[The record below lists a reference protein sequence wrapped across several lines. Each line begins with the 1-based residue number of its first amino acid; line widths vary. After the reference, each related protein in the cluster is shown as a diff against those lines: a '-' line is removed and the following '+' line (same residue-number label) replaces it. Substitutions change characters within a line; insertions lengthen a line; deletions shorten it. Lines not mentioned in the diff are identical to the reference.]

1 MKLEQIWSVYQ
12 DSLKAFLHSKVS
24 DPADVD
30 DLLQEVLIK
39 THQKVHTITDEGNI
53 KAWLFQVTNNTFID
67 FYRKKTKVEHPD
79 SESLWHIQDE
89 HSVQEQL
96 SKCIVPFIQAL
107 PPESARLLTAID
119 LEGQSQKE
127 YAQKIGV
134 SYSTLKSRVQ
144 KSRAQ
149 LRALFDK
156 CCEFSLD
163 NGGRLADYHQKSDS
177 CRNC

>member
-1 MKLEQIWSVYQ
+1 MNIEQIWLAYQ
-12 DSLKAFLHSKVS
+12 SNLRAFLHSKVS

-39 THQKVHTITDEGNI
+39 THQKAHTITDKQNI
-53 KAWLFQVTNNTFID
+53 KAWLFQVTNNTVID
-67 FYRKKTKVEHPD
+67 FYRKKIKTEPINIED
-79 SESLWHIQDE
+79 LWHTEDKECIQ
-89 HSVQEQL
+89 QL
-96 SKCIVPFIQAL
+96 SHCIAPFIQAL
-107 PPESARLLTAID
+107 PTESARLLTAID

-127 YAQKIGV
+127 YAQKIAIP
-134 SYSTLKSRVQ
+134 YSTLKSQVQ

-163 NGGRLADYHQKSDS
+163 ARGRLAEYNPKAD
-177 CRNC
+177 NCKNC